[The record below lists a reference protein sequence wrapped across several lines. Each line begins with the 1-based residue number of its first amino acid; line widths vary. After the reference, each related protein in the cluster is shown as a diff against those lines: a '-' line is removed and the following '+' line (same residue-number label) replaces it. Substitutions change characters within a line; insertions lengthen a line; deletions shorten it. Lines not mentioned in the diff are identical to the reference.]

1 MGVRLQPDTL
11 DLTVVLPCLNEAA
24 NLRVLLPSLR
34 ETLDGLGVSWEILV
48 IDGPSTDDT
57 RAVAAENGAGYV
69 RDDQRGYG
77 RAILRG
83 FEEAH
88 GAWVLTMDADL
99 SHPSEFVARLW
110 EARDKGD
117 IVIASRYVA
126 GGKADQPWSRLML
139 SKVLN
144 GFLRTALTLEPL
156 DLSSGFRLY
165 RKRVLRGLEIEF
177 TNFAVLIEI
186 LLKAFAKGAIIAETP
201 FHYRPRIE
209 GVSHARIIAFGMD
222 YLRLI
227 RRMWGIR
234 NSVDFPDYDWRAH
247 NGRIWFQRYW
257 QRKRYDIVLRFAP
270 MSGLVCD
277 IGCGSSHILADL
289 PHAVG
294 IDLRLEKLRFM
305 RSRHRGALMQ
315 GDGMALPF
323 ANESLDGII
332 SSEIIEHIP
341 DEKGRHIDELLRVLK
356 PGGILVLGTP
366 DYGGW
371 QWPLIE
377 WVYGKVAPGA
387 YAHEHVNPYTRASLL
402 AALKERGCEILDEDA
417 ICRAEL
423 IVKAKK
429 AGAAKA

>member
-1 MGVRLQPDTL
+1 MGIRLLPDTL

-57 RAVAAENGAGYV
+57 RAVTEENGARYV

-77 RAILRG
+77 RAIVRG
-83 FEEAH
+83 FEEAR
-88 GAWVLTMDADL
+88 GARIITMDADL
-99 SHPSEFVARLW
+99 SHPSEFVAHLW
-110 EARDKGD
+110 AARDRGD
-117 IVIASRYVA
+117 IVIASRYVQ

-144 GFLRTALTLEPL
+144 GFLRKALTMEPL
-156 DLSSGFRLY
+156 DMSSGFRLY
-165 RKRVLRGLEIEF
+165 RKRMLRGLEIEF

-201 FHYRPRIE
+201 FHYQPRIE
-209 GVSHARIIAFGMD
+209 GVSHARIVAFGMD

-257 QRKRYDIVLRFAP
+257 QRKRHNIVMRFAP
-270 MSGLVCD
+270 KSGMVCD

-294 IDLRLEKLRFM
+294 VDLRADKLRFM
-305 RSRHRGALMQ
+305 RPRHQGALMQ

-323 ANESLDGII
+323 ADASLDGII
-332 SSEIIEHIP
+332 SSEIIEHIAGE
-341 DEKGRHIDELLRVLK
+341 DGRHIDELLRALK
-356 PGGILVLGTP
+356 PGGIMVLGTP

-377 WVYGKVAPGA
+377 WIYGRVAPGA
-387 YAHEHVNPYTRASLL
+387 YAHEHVNRYTRASLHQAL
-402 AALKERGCEILDEDA
+402 AERGCEVLDEDA
-417 ICRAEL
+417 ICNAEL

-429 AGAAKA
+429 AGK

>member
-1 MGVRLQPDTL
+1 MGVKLRPETL

-34 ETLDGLGVSWEILV
+34 ETLNGLGVTWEVLV

-57 RAVAAENGAGYV
+57 RAVAQEFGAGYV
-69 RDDQRGYG
+69 RDEQRGYG

-83 FEEAH
+83 FEEAN
-88 GAWVLTMDADL
+88 GTYVLTMDADL
-99 SHPSEFVARLW
+99 SHPSQFVARLW
-110 EARDKGD
+110 EARTRGD
-117 IVIASRYVA
+117 IVIASRYVP
-126 GGKADQPWSRLML
+126 GGKADQPWARLTL

-165 RKRVLRGLEIEF
+165 RKRMLRGLEIEF

-186 LLKAFAKGAIIAETP
+186 LLKAFAKGAIITETP
-201 FHYRPRIE
+201 FHYQPRIE
-209 GVSHARIIAFGMD
+209 GVSHARIIAFGID

-257 QRKRYDIVLRFAP
+257 QRKRYNIIMRFAP
-270 MSGLVCD
+270 KSGLLCD

-294 IDLRLEKLRFM
+294 MDLRLEKLRFM
-305 RSRHRGALMQ
+305 RPRHKGGLMQ
-315 GDGMALPF
+315 GDGMHMPF
-323 ANESLDGII
+323 ADGSLDGVI

-341 DEKGRHIDELLRVLK
+341 NENGSHIDEVLRVLK
-356 PGGILVLGTP
+356 PGGILVIGTP
-366 DYGGW
+366 DYGRW

-377 WVYGKVAPGA
+377 KIYGKVAPGA
-387 YAHEHVNPYTRASLL
+387 YAHEHVNPYTRDGLL
-402 AALKERGCEILDEDA
+402 KALKERGCEILDEDA
-417 ICRAEL
+417 ICSAEL

-429 AGAAKA
+429 AGKA

>member
-1 MGVRLQPDTL
+1 MGVQLHPDTL

-34 ETLDGLGVSWEILV
+34 ETLGGMDVSWEILV
-48 IDGPSTDDT
+48 IDGPSTDDN
-57 RAVAAENGAGYV
+57 RAVVEEHGARYI

-77 RAILRG
+77 RAIIRG
-83 FEEAH
+83 FEEAL
-88 GAWVLTMDADL
+88 GTWVLTMDADL
-99 SHPSEFVARLW
+99 SHPSGFVPRLW
-110 EARDKGD
+110 EARERGD
-117 IVIASRYVA
+117 IVIASRYVP
-126 GGKADQPWSRLML
+126 GGKADQPWARLML

-144 GFLRTALTLEPL
+144 GFLRTSLTMEPL

-165 RKRVLRGLEIEF
+165 RKRMLRGLEIEF
-177 TNFAVLIEI
+177 TNFAVLVEI
-186 LLKAFAKGAIIAETP
+186 LLKAFAKGAIITETP
-201 FHYRPRIE
+201 FHYQPRIE
-209 GVSHARIIAFGMD
+209 GVSHARIVAFGMD
-222 YLRLI
+222 YLRLL

-247 NGRIWFQRYW
+247 DGRIWFQRYW
-257 QRKRYDIVLRFAP
+257 QRKRHSIIMRFAP
-270 MSGLVCD
+270 KSGLVCD

-289 PHAVG
+289 PHAIG

-305 RSRHRGALMQ
+305 RPRHHGALMQ

-323 ANESLDGII
+323 ADASLDGII

-341 DEKGRHIDELLRVLK
+341 DENGRHIDELLRVLK
-356 PGGILVLGTP
+356 PGGIMVLGTP

-371 QWPLIE
+371 QWPFIE
-377 WVYGKVAPGA
+377 GIYGRVAPGA
-387 YAHEHVNPYTRASLL
+387 YAHEHVNPYSRNSLL
-402 AALKERGCEILDEDA
+402 AALKDRGCEILDEDA

-429 AGAAKA
+429 AQ